1 MIMRRLILSFIA
13 ACVLIALAARSEWI
27 YAQSGNSNGT
37 LSTRA
42 QTITPQA
49 RDWLGVYEYTES
61 PGRTAGGT
69 GIVILHEIYVYE
81 EEGRLFARITA
92 NGYQTSRAMR
102 CDARVEGNRL
112 RLYLNRYEEDNMFEP
127 YRVSQLLL
135 TLERRQRSG
144 RTTILTHWHAMQPVA
159 AERPVPNGR
168 VYFRRTR
175 SRPNA

>member
-1 MIMRRLILSFIA
+1 MLMRILFVSCLVACTLI
-13 ACVLIALAARSEWI
+13 VLAAQSEAI
-27 YAQSGNSNGT
+27 YAQSGNA
-37 LSTRA
+37 LSARA

-69 GIVILHEIYVYE
+69 GIVISHEIYVYE
-81 EEGRLFARITA
+81 EGDRLFARITA
-92 NGYQTSRAMR
+92 QGYQTSRAMR

-127 YRVSQLLL
+127 YRVGELLL
-135 TLERRQRSG
+135 TLERRQRGG
-144 RTTILTHWHAMQPVA
+144 RTIILTYWHAMQPVS
-159 AERPVPNGR
+159 AERRAPNGR

-175 SRPNA
+175 ARPNA